1 MSSGHIRSDVI
12 GRKGER
18 KFDELCDDAR
28 LLSSTPQPDVT
39 GKDRIVEFPFEVD
52 DNSESLDNRSSIL
65 SCYVQIKTIGHAK
78 RAVRLR
84 LTAAERLV
92 RDLNPTFIVTFILT
106 EDGSAIA
113 RMNVAHVSNDI
124 ITHVLRRLRI
134 ESANGN
140 KSIFNKFISI
150 ALDPANDVQ
159 IDPESFRQGL
169 VQRIGLSSS
178 GYMRQKEELLKT
190 LGYDGPFHSM
200 SATFSFESE
209 DHFVDAWLGIADLHI
224 ENIEHFETRFGI
236 AIKDQRYKSNTPY
249 RTRIIPAA
257 PKAGSI
263 TIQSSES
270 EATIQGKI
278 IFPVVPIEDGALL
291 KFLFK
296 SELIQVLF
304 SSAGK
309 IDFKFEWRSEDS
321 KTHTVGTWLAHL
333 RFLSLMRN
341 EDSKIILRSENSPEL
356 SFEGEKSFMDA
367 DTTSLDQIDTTID
380 ALSSIERFLN
390 LTSLDDIPCDI
401 DRTIDQSDS
410 ISAIL
415 ALIDNRFNDVGRII
429 LTEEG
434 VEEYNNVESATF
446 VLPVSLAERTVFIAI
461 RASMVAGGSVG
472 KRIWHSENVR
482 FLTSKSSL
490 EDTANEYLKFCEDIK
505 RISGDRMFF
514 AR

>member
-1 MSSGHIRSDVI
+1 
-12 GRKGER
+12 
-18 KFDELCDDAR
+18 
-28 LLSSTPQPDVT
+28 
-39 GKDRIVEFPFEVD
+39 
-52 DNSESLDNRSSIL
+52 
-65 SCYVQIKTIGHAK
+65 
-78 RAVRLR
+78 
-84 LTAAERLV
+84 
-92 RDLNPTFIVTFILT
+92 
-106 EDGSAIA
+106 
-113 RMNVAHVSNDI
+113 
-124 ITHVLRRLRI
+124 
-134 ESANGN
+134 
-140 KSIFNKFISI
+140 
-150 ALDPANDVQ
+150 
-159 IDPESFRQGL
+159 
-169 VQRIGLSSS
+169 
-178 GYMRQKEELLKT
+178 
-190 LGYDGPFHSM
+190 
-200 SATFSFESE
+200 
-209 DHFVDAWLGIADLHI
+209 
-224 ENIEHFETRFGI
+224 
-236 AIKDQRYKSNTPY
+236 
-249 RTRIIPAA
+249 
-257 PKAGSI
+257 
-263 TIQSSES
+263 
-270 EATIQGKI
+270 
-278 IFPVVPIEDGALL
+278 
-291 KFLFK
+291 
-296 SELIQVLF
+296 
-304 SSAGK
+304 
-309 IDFKFEWRSEDS
+309 
-321 KTHTVGTWLAHL
+321 
-333 RFLSLMRN
+333 MRN